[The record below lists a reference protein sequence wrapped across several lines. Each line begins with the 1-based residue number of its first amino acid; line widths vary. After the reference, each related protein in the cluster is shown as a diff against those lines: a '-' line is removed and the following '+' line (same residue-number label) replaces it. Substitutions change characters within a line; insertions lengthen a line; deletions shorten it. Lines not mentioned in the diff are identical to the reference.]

1 MQSRAPNEREK
12 KLKKIKGPAK
22 GHKPTEKHL
31 VIYQKQKIHCPFGN
45 LR

>member
-1 MQSRAPNEREK
+1 MQSRALNERE
-12 KLKKIKGPAK
+12 KKIKGPAK

-31 VIYQKQKIHCPFGN
+31 VIYQKQKIHSPFGN